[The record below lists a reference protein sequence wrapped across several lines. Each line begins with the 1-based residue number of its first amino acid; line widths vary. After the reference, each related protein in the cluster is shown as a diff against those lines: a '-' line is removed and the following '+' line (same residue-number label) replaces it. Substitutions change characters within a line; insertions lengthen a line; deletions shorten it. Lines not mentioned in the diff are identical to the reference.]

1 MPNIFTPINPRP
13 DLTTP
18 GGQATFAVQQI
29 DQQVRNAASTLN
41 NAYTMIRKIVYANQ
55 FKLTSDALYAAF
67 DAQTTTGFSSAQLQ
81 QFASII
87 KAVVNTAVAG
97 TITDDVPQA
106 TISLPTDSVKKP
118 AAPVATK

>member
-1 MPNIFTPINPRP
+1 MPNVFTPVNPRP
-13 DLTTP
+13 DLTTRD
-18 GGQATFAVQQI
+18 GQATFGVQQI

-55 FKLTSDALYAAF
+55 FKLTSDVIYSAF
-67 DAQTTTGFSSAQLQ
+67 DVQTTTGFSSAQLQ

-97 TITDDVPQA
+97 TIVDDVPEA
-106 TISLPTDSVKKP
+106 TISLP
-118 AAPVATK
+118 A